1 MCRYN
6 PHNFTCC
13 PEKVFGAKE
22 GEEKYLH
29 CTPCQLAT
37 LSKKP
42 CTKPKKRIDR
52 DTIITISD
60 QKCYSCRKEWQEEQ
74 NAAMALRTMSYNDVF
89 AGKNFDLGKVEE
101 EEERAR
107 REEAAEALLEL
118 RLNGGRRVFTQDL
131 NSKNQSQQAQSQQQK
146 KIQQPR
152 QSQLVQ
158 QRQQPK
164 KLQQS

>member
-1 MCRYN
+1 
-6 PHNFTCC
+6 
-13 PEKVFGAKE
+13 
-22 GEEKYLH
+22 
-29 CTPCQLAT
+29 
-37 LSKKP
+37 
-42 CTKPKKRIDR
+42 
-52 DTIITISD
+52 
-60 QKCYSCRKEWQEEQ
+60 
-74 NAAMALRTMSYNDVF
+74 MALRTMSYNDVF